1 MKVPRGLFQVNFIIT
16 FVIAMTIIYQVA
28 LFLLSSPEAIKEKLM
43 ERGSGEEEAGWSN
56 NTLPGWRLHLIVG
69 RRGGTTEDYWKR

>member
-43 ERGSGEEEAGWSN
+43 EGGSGEEEAGWSN
-56 NTLPGWRLHLIVG
+56 NTLPG
-69 RRGGTTEDYWKR
+69 